1 MLKRTLSIIV
11 FGSALNVLASASAAE
26 FGTAEEAKVMLKR
39 AITEV
44 KNDEFSAIR
53 SFNNNDLRFRDRDL
67 FVFCFNGTDGKF
79 TAHEAMVNW
88 DVRSLRDR
96 NGKSFGTE
104 MYDKAQEDRMIEIA
118 FSSPL
123 PGSTE
128 LFVKKAYVTRVGDQV
143 CGVSAYQLKGN
154 GEPTH

>member
-1 MLKRTLSIIV
+1 MLKRTLPIIV
-11 FGSALNVLASASAAE
+11 FGSAINILASASAAE
-26 FGTAEEAKVMLKR
+26 FGTAEEAKVMLKH

-79 TAHEAMVNW
+79 TAHEAMVTW

-104 MYDKAQEDRMIEIA
+104 MYDKAQET
-118 FSSPL
+118 
-123 PGSTE
+123 G
-128 LFVKKAYVTRVGDQV
+128 
-143 CGVSAYQLKGN
+143 
-154 GEPTH
+154 